1 MAIMQAIMQG
11 LKKVEILG
19 QSVIFIKKILYLC
32 TQKGARLGC
41 ASAIGAS
48 SIALCLHEPC
58 GGNYQKKSIMPEICH
73 FYGIVITMYLPDHNP
88 PHFHV
93 RYNEYRATIDIQTG
107 RVTGQMPRRA
117 LHLVFEWL
125 DQHKD
130 ELMLNWERMENGET
144 LVKIN
149 PLD

>member
-1 MAIMQAIMQG
+1 MAIMQVIMQG

-32 TQKGARLGC
+32 GR
-41 ASAIGAS
+41 
-48 SIALCLHEPC
+48 
-58 GGNYQKKSIMPEICH
+58 NYQKKSIMPEICH

-130 ELMLNWERMENGET
+130 ELMLNWERMVNGET